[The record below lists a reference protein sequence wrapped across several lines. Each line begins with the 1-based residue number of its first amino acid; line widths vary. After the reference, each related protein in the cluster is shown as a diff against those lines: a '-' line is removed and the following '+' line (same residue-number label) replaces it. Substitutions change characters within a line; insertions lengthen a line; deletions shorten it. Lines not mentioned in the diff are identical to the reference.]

1 MINKHDHGYSYGAP
15 DKVQLLM
22 VRALYRLR
30 EVGWRNFM
38 LMRCVFFL
46 RSIEDLFDA
55 LPFVK
60 PSGDLDIVGGLTVK
74 HSQKLMCSGRPEG
87 LCRGRQGP
95 LPLSL
100 RRPFRLLRTLF
111 CLTSDIV

>member
-74 HSQKLMCSGRPEG
+74 HSQKLMCSGRPKGFE
-87 LCRGRQGP
+87 RASRP
-95 LPLSL
+95 LALISASSISP
-100 RRPFRLLRTLF
+100 
-111 CLTSDIV
+111 TSDIILPHV